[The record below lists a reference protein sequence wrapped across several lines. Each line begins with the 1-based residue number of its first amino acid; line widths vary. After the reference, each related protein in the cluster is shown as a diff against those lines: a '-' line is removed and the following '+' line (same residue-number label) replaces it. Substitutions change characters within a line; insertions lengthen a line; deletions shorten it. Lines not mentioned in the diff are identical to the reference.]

1 MFQLLTTIQGICVF
15 QETDVILADLRHHVL
30 RCVDLAQSELVV
42 ISVVQHVDQICE
54 ERMDL
59 LKLNATR
66 KINLQTRK
74 LVENQLEPLDYILLS
89 ELHLSHIESLNT
101 LDLETT
107 PSDRHQTPG
116 TQVSRQWES
125 SSASSTG

>member
-15 QETDVILADLRHHVL
+15 QKTDVILADLRHHVL

-42 ISVVQHVDQICE
+42 ISVVQHIDQVCE

-59 LKLNATR
+59 LKLNETR
-66 KINLQTRK
+66 KINFQTRK

-107 PSDRHQTPG
+107 P
-116 TQVSRQWES
+116 
-125 SSASSTG
+125 